1 MRVLLLNMPV
11 NFNAWSNLEMPLGL
25 AYIAS
30 ELEARGH
37 QVRIKDYEVEFFARK
52 ELQKELD
59 TFRAELVG
67 ISFRSA
73 SYNSAKIAVTILRE
87 LCPGIIIVLGG
98 HHAAAFPEDTLK
110 DIPADFVVRGEGEY
124 VMALLADALGGNS
137 AFAGIPN
144 LAYRRNGE
152 IIKTD
157 TAESNFDLDN
167 LHFPAW
173 HLLPMDKYVTGSV
186 LTSRGCPFSC
196 IYCDKGIS
204 TRKVRFRSPENIY
217 KEIVAFEE
225 RHKKG
230 RIYFVDDYF
239 FLHKRRLNEIFNLI
253 LERGG
258 PKIKWSCQA
267 RVDGVDDEELLRKAK
282 RTGCDLIIYGIET
295 GDERELE
302 YMNKQSTLREAEQA
316 VKLTRRAGIRTRAN
330 FMIGFPISTH
340 ETVGNSVRFAKK
352 LNADL
357 YRFFVVSALPNTVLW
372 ERIRELHPEIAG
384 VGWDKFDFYSPSFDT
399 EGIKKD
405 DLIKYVMAAYWY
417 VLRGKVIREL
427 TIGFLPRLVKL
438 LCLALRTKRVRG
450 NISPVF
456 GACVNLFLEVWFIL
470 RRIAPKARVPC
481 FRAALAIAEKF

>member
-11 NFNAWSNLEMPLGL
+11 NFNAWNNLEMPLGL

-37 QVRIKDYEVEFFARK
+37 KVRIKDYEVDFFARE

-59 TFRAELVG
+59 VFKADLVG
-67 ISFRSA
+67 LSFRSA
-73 SYNSAKIAVTILRE
+73 SYNSAKIAVSIVRE
-87 LCPGIIIVLGG
+87 LCPGLAVVLGG
-98 HHAAAFPEDTLK
+98 HHAAAFSEDTLR
-110 DIPADFVVRGEGEY
+110 DIDADFVVRGEGEY
-124 VMALLADALGGNS
+124 VMADLADALSRNS
-137 AFAGIPN
+137 EFTGIPN
-144 LAYRRNGE
+144 LTYKRNGK
-152 IIKTD
+152 IVKTD
-157 TAESNFDLDN
+157 TVESSFDLDD

-173 HLLPMDKYVTGSV
+173 HLLPIDKYVTGSV

-217 KEIVAFEE
+217 KEIVAFEDKY
-225 RHKKG
+225 KKG

-239 FLHKRRLNEIFNLI
+239 FLNKKRLNEIFNLI

-267 RVDGVDDEELLRKAK
+267 RVDGIRDEELLSKAK

-295 GDERELE
+295 GDEQELK
-302 YMNKQSTLREAEQA
+302 YMNKQSTLREAEEA
-316 VKLTRRAGIRTRAN
+316 VRITRRAGIRTRAN
-330 FMIGFPISTH
+330 FMIGFPISTRQ
-340 ETVGNSVRFAKK
+340 TVGNSVRFAKK

-399 EGIKKD
+399 AGIKKD
-405 DLIKYVMAAYWY
+405 DLIKYVMAAYLY
-417 VLRGKVIREL
+417 VLYGKVIREL
-427 TIGFLPRLVKL
+427 TIDFLPRMVRLF
-438 LCLALRTKRVRG
+438 CLALRTKRIRG
-450 NISPVF
+450 NISLTF

-470 RRIAPKARVPC
+470 RRINPKYRLLYL
-481 FRAALAIAEKF
+481 RAAFAIAGKF